1 MTRSTLML
9 GLLAAILLQQAPLA
23 AQPQPE
29 TPAAETAQPG
39 SAAGTQPSQ
48 VQPAEP
54 APQAASVS
62 LPPATTDIPATVS
75 TPAPSESSAPASG
88 TTSAE
93 PPAPAGSDSPSAQA
107 NGHAEELDKVEAAEA
122 QPDAHE
128 PDDQL
133 IILPEINREGR
144 RHFLSSFKL
153 PDQLTFGGQEIPLDS
168 WQVRE
173 RIEYEFYQFLEDEGE
188 SIILAKRTGR
198 CFPPAEK
205 QLSETGLPDDL
216 KFMLLVESKCIAAA
230 YSRAKASGPWQFI
243 GATGK
248 RYKLMSNKWK
258 DDRRN
263 LEMSTEAA
271 VKYLRYLKDLFDGD
285 WFLAMAAYN
294 AGEKRV
300 RKQLKAQKV
309 DNYWKLHLVRE
320 TMRYVPRIIAA
331 KEIYSQPEKYLG
343 LTKQDL
349 YVPLDTETVTVTITE
364 ARKHLASLA
373 KELGSYFLELKLLN
387 PEIKKEY
394 LPKGTHQLKVPR
406 QDCPVKCF
414 KQDKTP

>member
-1 MTRSTLML
+1 MNFH
-9 GLLAAILLQQAPLA
+9 ANKWPAAPLA
-23 AQPQPE
+23 VVALALLLGTAPVWAQPPADTVTQPTTSE
-29 TPAAETAQPG
+29 PSAVQTIPPAPPAAAPATQATPSDTSVTTPTAHGPV
-39 SAAGTQPSQ
+39 AAATEA
-48 VQPAEP
+48 PATTEP
-54 APQAASVS
+54 APA
-62 LPPATTDIPATVS
+62 
-75 TPAPSESSAPASG
+75 PAPDAVQ
-88 TTSAE
+88 E
-93 PPAPAGSDSPSAQA
+93 PDV
-107 NGHAEELDKVEAAEA
+107 KVEAAEA
-122 QPDAHE
+122 PDANHE
-128 PDDQL
+128 PEDQL
-133 IILPEINREGR
+133 VILPEIQREGR

-153 PDQLTFGGQEIPLDS
+153 PDKLEFGGQTIPLDS

-205 QLSETGLPDDL
+205 QLAETGLPDDL

-248 RYKLMSNKWK
+248 RYKLKSDKWK

-271 VKYLRYLKDLFDGD
+271 VKYLKHLKDLFNGD

-294 AGEKRV
+294 AGEERI
-300 RKQLKAQKV
+300 RKQLKAQRV
-309 DNYWKLHLVRE
+309 DDYWKLHLVRE

-331 KEIYSQPEKYLG
+331 KEIYSQPDKYLG
-343 LTKQDL
+343 LTKQDM
-349 YVPLDTETVTVTITE
+349 YAPLDTETVTVTIKE
-364 ARKHLASLA
+364 PQKHLASLA
-373 KELGSYFLELKLLN
+373 KEFGSYFLELKLLN

-406 QDCPVKCF
+406 QDCPLKCF

>member
-1 MTRSTLML
+1 MVHAALA
-9 GLLAAILLQQAPLA
+9 LLFLALALHAA
-23 AQPQPE
+23 
-29 TPAAETAQPG
+29 PATAQPEPVG
-39 SAAGTQPSQ
+39 SA
-48 VQPAEP
+48 PASTP
-54 APQAASVS
+54 
-62 LPPATTDIPATVS
+62 VS
-75 TPAPSESSAPASG
+75 TPAPDAPAP
-88 TTSAE
+88 AVPPAPPAAPAVE
-93 PPAPAGSDSPSAQA
+93 PPATPTVPAAPGAPAPTVQAAPVAPPAQA
-107 NGHAEELDKVEAAEA
+107 NGHAD
-122 QPDAHE
+122 E
-128 PDDQL
+128 PDVKDADAIDAIQEPEEQL
-133 IILPEINREGR
+133 VILPEIKREGP

-153 PDQLTFGGQEIPLDS
+153 PDKLTFGGQTIPLDS

-205 QLSETGLPDDL
+205 QLADAGLPDDL
-216 KFMLLVESKCIAAA
+216 KYMLLVESKCIAAA

-243 GATGK
+243 GSTGK
-248 RYKLMSNKWK
+248 RYKLKSDQWK

-294 AGEKRV
+294 AGEERI

-309 DNYWKLHLVRE
+309 DDYWKLHLVRE

-343 LTKQDL
+343 LTRQDM
-349 YVPLDTETVTVTITE
+349 YAPLDTETVTVTIKE
-364 ARKHLASLA
+364 AQKHLASLA

-406 QDCPVKCF
+406 QDCPNKCF
-414 KQDKTP
+414 KQDKAP